1 MKCLYLLS
9 LNTQWYVQ
17 GSGKGRHWTKLL
29 SCDEVGFMRI
39 LNRDE
44 YHVIHLNIVLAK
56 NKICLII
63 ILFRNSLKNVLLNY
77 IVYLTEWVNN
87 FIAVS
92 MTTIRWWY
100 CQCQRNMLKCYNAT
114 SIEEFF
120 TYTWLSTQTHYT
132 DSQTVNSLILYGQ
145 YEGIKCYV
153 YSL

>member
-1 MKCLYLLS
+1 MCLGRESCIGTKFFYWCSIITFQHVSLAVILYLLS

-44 YHVIHLNIVLAK
+44 NHVIHHNIVLAK

-63 ILFRNSLKNVLLNY
+63 ILFRSSLKNVLLNY

-100 CQCQRNMLKCYNAT
+100 CQRNMLKCYNAT
-114 SIEEFF
+114 SIEEFC
-120 TYTWLSTQTHYT
+120 TYTWL
-132 DSQTVNSLILYGQ
+132 
-145 YEGIKCYV
+145 
-153 YSL
+153 